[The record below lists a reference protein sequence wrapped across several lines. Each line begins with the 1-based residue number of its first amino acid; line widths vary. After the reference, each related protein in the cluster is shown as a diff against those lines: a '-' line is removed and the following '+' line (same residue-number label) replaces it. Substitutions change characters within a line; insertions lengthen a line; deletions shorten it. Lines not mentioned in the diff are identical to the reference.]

1 MSKKNKPKRNV
12 NVFSKVILENFRG
25 YKNKTSVN
33 LGKRL
38 TLFFGK
44 GSVGKST
51 VLDAITCLHDS
62 QQTNN
67 ELEGIAV
74 EHALFKGGKNESFS
88 LGFYASDNEY
98 ERGIIKTYQKDKK
111 GDTVLSNIS
120 LHSPTDDES
129 DEKFVDFSTS
139 RVQKK
144 FEEDLNLSRYYFAKI
159 KFIENKFAFKELY
172 KETFNGKYIDKLI
185 ERLLAVKSWVK
196 TYSNLYKEELSL
208 RKELDALGKEL
219 EDNDENVQK
228 IKKELNQIKDKK
240 EDLFNPDSS
249 IQEYSDTFQPF
260 RFIFESE
267 STIDDHVKFLKT
279 KRSYDEFLKYIGDD
293 IRKTK
298 NYLYKNYELS
308 AINQLENKG
317 IRVYNYPDFRKII
330 NSTDSLSEFL
340 TFNVTNLK
348 FANNKNV
355 FARKNFFIWDANNPG
370 KMLTGQEMLSSCA
383 EKFVKVLSSVANVR
397 KVKEAPN
404 LKGPSTVHALIEDN
418 LTSINKWLKK
428 FDYDMKVSVE
438 KAGLTGATEI
448 VHRKFSDKIPSNQGG
463 SGIDYLLNFMPTC
476 LGSQDKIILLEEPE
490 KSLHAKMQVNLA
502 EFFIE
507 SSEYNQLVIETHSE
521 NLLLGILKSVREGE
535 IDPNDIK
542 INYVYMENG
551 ESKIDELKIN
561 KKGNF
566 DTKWRHGF
574 FTEKLDLI

>member
-1 MSKKNKPKRNV
+1 MSKKNKPKRNT

-33 LGKRL
+33 LGRRL

-74 EHALFKGGKNESFS
+74 EHSIFKGGKNESFS
-88 LGFYASDNEY
+88 LGFYASDNDY
-98 ERGIIKTYQKDKK
+98 ERGVIKTYQKNKK
-111 GDTVLSNIS
+111 GEAVLSNIS
-120 LHSPTDDES
+120 LHSPTDDKG
-129 DEKFVDFSTS
+129 DNKFVDFSTS
-139 RVQKK
+139 RIPAN
-144 FEEDLNLSRYYFAKI
+144 FEADLNLGRYYLTKI
-159 KFIENKFAFKELY
+159 KFIENKHAFKELY
-172 KETFNGKYIDKLI
+172 KETFNGKYKDKLI
-185 ERLLAVKSWVK
+185 ERLLEVKAFGKNW
-196 TYSNLYKEELSL
+196 TNLFKEEHTLREEL
-208 RKELDALGKEL
+208 RKPNSNKE
-219 EDNDENVQK
+219 K
-228 IKKELNQIKDKK
+228 IKKRLEQIEEKR
-240 EDLFNPDSS
+240 ENLFNPDSS
-249 IQEYSDTFQPF
+249 VGQYIDRFEPF
-260 RFIFESE
+260 KFIFGSE

-279 KRSYDEFLKYIGDD
+279 KRTYDEFLKYIGDD

-308 AINQLENKG
+308 SRNQLEDKG
-317 IRVYNYPDFRKII
+317 IRIYKHPEFRKII
-330 NSTDSLSEFL
+330 NSWDSLSEFL

-348 FANNKNV
+348 FANNKKV
-355 FARKNFFIWDANNPG
+355 IARKKFFIWDENEPG

-383 EKFVKVLSSVANVR
+383 EKFLDVLANVANVR
-397 KVKEAPN
+397 KVKEAP
-404 LKGPSTVHALIEDN
+404 KGPSDAHALIEDN
-418 LTSINKWLKK
+418 LSSINKWLKK
-428 FDYDMKVSVE
+428 FDYDMRVSVE

-448 VHRKFSDKIPSNQGG
+448 VHKKFGDKIPSNQGG

-476 LGSQDKIILLEEPE
+476 LGSKDKIILLEEPE

-507 SSEYNQLVIETHSE
+507 SSENNQLVVETHSE
-521 NLLLGILKSVREGE
+521 NLLLGILKHVREGE

-542 INYVYMENG
+542 VNYVYMENG

-561 KKGNF
+561 EQGNF